1 MQTTYNG
8 KQGLQIG
15 DWRVVTWEE
24 GVKMGERGRKRGRK
38 RQIFFFK
45 VIWQGFE
52 IEYIFFLV

>member
-24 GVKMGERGRKRGRK
+24 GGGDGEKKGGGRDKS
-38 RQIFFFK
+38 FF
-45 VIWQGFE
+45 
-52 IEYIFFLV
+52 